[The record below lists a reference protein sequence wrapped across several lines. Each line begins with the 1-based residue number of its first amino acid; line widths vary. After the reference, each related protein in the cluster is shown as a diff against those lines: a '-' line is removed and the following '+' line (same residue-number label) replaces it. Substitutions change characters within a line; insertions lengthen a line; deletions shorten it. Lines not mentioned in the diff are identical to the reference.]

1 MNAGLHLTK
10 IILQIYSTTKE
21 TYLRRK
27 ERPFTYMPQFIEPIL
42 RGDCLP
48 LTFSYLS
55 VSIVRKKS
63 YILLKIYQFCLCRFS
78 LLVPRPNLIYDF
90 HRFNCKI
97 PYLEVPRFEQFST
110 LPLTWIGAF
119 VRNPILRDRLE
130 QCLYLRIISVLL
142 ARTLPFVWAFY
153 ISLYRTSKVKT
164 YPSLLSYSFMAIIPQ
179 PYGIRVY
186 H

>member
-1 MNAGLHLTK
+1 MNTGLHLTK

-55 VSIVRKKS
+55 VSIVRKKTQSCSKYNHFVFADLAYS
-63 YILLKIYQFCLCRFS
+63 YPDLILYTTFIASTAKS
-78 LLVPRPNLIYDF
+78 LIWIFQGLTSFPRYF
-90 HRFNCKI
+90 
-97 PYLEVPRFEQFST
+97 
-110 LPLTWIGAF
+110 LTWIGAF

-153 ISLYRTSKVKT
+153 ISLYRTFKVKT